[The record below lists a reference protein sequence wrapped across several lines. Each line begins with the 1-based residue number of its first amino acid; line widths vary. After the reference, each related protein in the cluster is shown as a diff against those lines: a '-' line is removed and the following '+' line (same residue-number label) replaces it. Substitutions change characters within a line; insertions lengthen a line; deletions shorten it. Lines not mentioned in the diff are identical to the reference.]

1 MPMTVLIVSSH
12 PDDMEF
18 MMGGTALLLK
28 DAGCV
33 IHHINVANG
42 CVGSAEL
49 RPRRIAAV
57 RRKEA
62 MRSAALLGSMLHESL
77 VGDLEVFYTQKLIR
91 RITGLVRTV
100 KPDIVLTLS
109 LEDYMED
116 HMNTARLAVAGTFLR
131 GVPNFRSI
139 PNAPAVFE
147 DAMLYHSTPHILGD
161 MMRRPIHP
169 ELYVDVG
176 TVMEQKEQLLAC
188 HVSQKEWLD
197 RTQGYDSY
205 LATMRELTRTV
216 GTMSGR
222 FAFAE
227 GWRRHSHVGFTRQDC
242 DPLSELLAGRCARA
256 LRSAEA

>member
-1 MPMTVLIVSSH
+1 
-12 PDDMEF
+12 
-18 MMGGTALLLK
+18 
-28 DAGCV
+28 
-33 IHHINVANG
+33 
-42 CVGSAEL
+42 
-49 RPRRIAAV
+49 
-57 RRKEA
+57 
-62 MRSAALLGSMLHESL
+62 
-77 VGDLEVFYTQKLIR
+77 
-91 RITGLVRTV
+91 
-100 KPDIVLTLS
+100 
-109 LEDYMED
+109 
-116 HMNTARLAVAGTFLR
+116 MNTARLAVAGTFLR

-139 PNAPAVFE
+139 PNAPAVFG

-176 TVMEQKEQLLAC
+176 TVMERKEKLLAC

-197 RTQGYDSY
+197 KTQGYDSY

-242 DPLSELLAGRCARA
+242 DPLSGLLAGRCARA
-256 LRSAEA
+256 ERSAET